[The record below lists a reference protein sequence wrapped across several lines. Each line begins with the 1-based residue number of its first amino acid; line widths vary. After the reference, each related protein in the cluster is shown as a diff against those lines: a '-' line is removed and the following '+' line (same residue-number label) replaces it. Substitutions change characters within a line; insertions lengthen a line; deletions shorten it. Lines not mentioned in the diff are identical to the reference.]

1 MPKKVIAIVGPKGG
15 VGKSTISANLAIAI
29 AATGKKTIAV
39 DLDLG
44 GANLH
49 VILGVRSYDY
59 SLDDFVLKHIKT
71 LDKAL
76 IETDIPN
83 LKLICGGSKIPD
95 IANMPFQQKLK
106 LIGHISKL
114 DCDVVILDL
123 SAGSAFNVVDFMF
136 IAQIGLLVTT
146 PEVTSLMKAYGF
158 IKTAIFRLLTFHFK
172 ETYAD
177 QFTELIDKA
186 KDVDANPHLNTIEKF
201 LKEAEKIDEKAV
213 ESARKKIAHFTPSFI
228 INMVQSARDVSTG
241 MVIQNLVKQYTNLNA
256 KVMITLPADEA
267 VKRALFKTKP
277 AILSEPMSPFSVAIK
292 ELAYKCMS
300 MVVQ

>member
-1 MPKKVIAIVGPKGG
+1 MPQKIIAIVGPKGG
-15 VGKSTISANLAIAI
+15 IGKSTISANLAIAI

-49 VILGVRSYDY
+49 VILGVRSYEY

-76 IETDIPN
+76 IETNIPN

-95 IANMPFQQKLK
+95 IANMPFQQKVK

-114 DCDVVILDL
+114 NCDVVILDL
-123 SAGSAFNVVDFMF
+123 AAGSAFNVVDFLF
-136 IAQIGLLVTT
+136 IAQVGLLVTS

-172 ETYAD
+172 
-177 QFTELIDKA
+177 QRHTELFMELLEKA
-186 KDVDANPHLNTIEKF
+186 KDVDANPALNTIEKF
-201 LKEAEKIDEKAV
+201 LKEAEKIDAELV
-213 ESARKKIAHFTPSFI
+213 ESARKKIARFTPSFV
-228 INMVQSARDVSTG
+228 INMVQSARDINTG
-241 MVIQNLVKQYTNLNA
+241 MVIQNLVKQYTNINTR
-256 KVMITLPADEA
+256 VMITLPSDEA

-277 AILSEPMSPFSVAIK
+277 VLLSEPMSPFSIAIK
-292 ELAYKCMS
+292 ELAYKCMNTG
-300 MVVQ
+300 